1 MLGQCATDFPVQILF
16 FNRITLGFRYRVGLL
31 GHYATDFSEFFFLQ
45 EITARGGEMAIKMAP
60 TAVGA
65 EEEAALAKAL
75 EEAERANM
83 EIEGDSEEEEDD

>member
-1 MLGQCATDFPVQILF
+1 MGFRHRHIGSRYMVG
-16 FNRITLGFRYRVGLL
+16 TLG
-31 GHYATDFSEFFFLQ
+31 HHATDFSDFIFLQ

-75 EEAERANM
+75 EEAERAIM

>member
-1 MLGQCATDFPVQILF
+1 
-16 FNRITLGFRYRVGLL
+16 
-31 GHYATDFSEFFFLQ
+31 
-45 EITARGGEMAIKMAP
+45 MAIKMAP

-65 EEEAALAKAL
+65 EEEAALAKEL

>member
-1 MLGQCATDFPVQILF
+1 M
-16 FNRITLGFRYRVGLL
+16 
-31 GHYATDFSEFFFLQ
+31 Q
-45 EITARGGEMAIKMAP
+45 EIGIDMLTKALDKVQAEIDARGGEMVIKMAP

-83 EIEGDSEEEEDD
+83 EIEGDSEEEEEGE

>member
-1 MLGQCATDFPVQILF
+1 MGFRHRHIGSRYMVG
-16 FNRITLGFRYRVGLL
+16 TLG
-31 GHYATDFSEFFFLQ
+31 HHATDFSDFIFLQ
-45 EITARGGEMAIKMAP
+45 EITARGGEMALKMAP

-83 EIEGDSEEEEDD
+83 EIEGDSEGPEEEEDD

>member
-1 MLGQCATDFPVQILF
+1 MQEFGID
-16 FNRITLGFRYRVGLL
+16 LL
-31 GHYATDFSEFFFLQ
+31 TKALTKVET
-45 EITARGGEMAIKMAP
+45 EIKARGGDMTIKMAP

-83 EIEGDSEEEEDD
+83 EIEGDSEEEEDDE

>member
-1 MLGQCATDFPVQILF
+1 L
-16 FNRITLGFRYRVGLL
+16 
-31 GHYATDFSEFFFLQ
+31 LQ

>member
-1 MLGQCATDFPVQILF
+1 VQDIG
-16 FNRITLGFRYRVGLL
+16 IDLL
-31 GHYATDFSEFFFLQ
+31 TKALEKI
-45 EITARGGEMAIKMAP
+45 EIEIKARGGDMTIKMAP

-83 EIEGDSEEEEDD
+83 EIEGDSEEEEDGE

>member
-1 MLGQCATDFPVQILF
+1 LLQDIGIDLLTKALDKVQ
-16 FNRITLGFRYRVGLL
+16 
-31 GHYATDFSEFFFLQ
+31 E
-45 EITARGGEMAIKMAP
+45 EITARGGEMTIKMAP

-83 EIEGDSEEEEDD
+83 EIEGDSEEEEDDE